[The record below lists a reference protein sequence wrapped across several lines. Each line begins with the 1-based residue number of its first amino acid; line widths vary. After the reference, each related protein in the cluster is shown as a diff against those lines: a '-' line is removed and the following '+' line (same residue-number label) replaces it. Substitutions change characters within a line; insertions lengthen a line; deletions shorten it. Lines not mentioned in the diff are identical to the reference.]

1 LLYKSLKH
9 KKMLELNLD
18 EAIILIKKLEYT
30 YKKNGSPLIDKI
42 KEFIEEKEKEK
53 K

>member
-1 LLYKSLKH
+1 
-9 KKMLELNLD
+9 MLELNLD

-30 YKKNGSPLIDKI
+30 YKKNGSPLINKI

-53 K
+53 KI